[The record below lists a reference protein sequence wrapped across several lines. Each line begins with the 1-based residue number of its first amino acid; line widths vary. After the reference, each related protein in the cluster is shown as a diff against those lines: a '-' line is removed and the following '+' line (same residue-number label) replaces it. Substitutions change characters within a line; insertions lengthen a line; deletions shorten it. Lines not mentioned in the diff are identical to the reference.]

1 MLSERCFTPW
11 AYDQWNGDLP
21 VLEQAWPVM
30 ERFLAHLAGQEENG
44 LITAAHAQMGEW
56 GEYGE
61 HTPGC

>member
-1 MLSERCFTPW
+1 
-11 AYDQWNGDLP
+11 
-21 VLEQAWPVM
+21 M
-30 ERFLAHLAGQEENG
+30 ERFLANLAGQEENG